1 MSSISSQM
9 AKDSLITKENF
20 DSLLDWLDQNRESA
34 GHKYEKIRLRLIK
47 IFSCRG
53 CFEAEELA
61 DSTINRVMLKMP
73 QLSQNY
79 IGEPTLYFY
88 GVADNIHH
96 EWLREQKKV
105 KKVELVETD
114 VHGDVEPESKGEY
127 ECLENCLKDLTTAER
142 ELIVDYYKE
151 EKRAKIELR
160 RKLAIKLGIT
170 VNALQVKTCRIRA
183 SLQNCVQNCMSAK
196 NSERF

>member
-1 MSSISSQM
+1 M
-9 AKDSLITKENF
+9 AKETVITKENF
-20 DSLLDWLDQNRESA
+20 DALLDWLDQNRESA
-34 GHKYEKIRLRLIK
+34 GQKYEKIRQRLIK

-73 QLSQNY
+73 QLSANY
-79 IGEPTLYFY
+79 TGEPTLYFY

-96 EWLREQKKV
+96 EWLRQQKKV
-105 KKVELVETD
+105 KKVELDETD
-114 VHGDVEPESKGEY
+114 GLGEIEPESEGEY
-127 ECLENCLKDLTTAER
+127 ECLESCLKALSADER

-160 RKLAIKLGIT
+160 RKLAKKLGIT

-183 SLQNCVQNCMSAK
+183 NLQICVQNCVSLK
-196 NSERF
+196 ISERF